1 MGRKKGKPRRARGTL
16 ENQTIG
22 EILENPDFV
31 SSPSN
36 ELVQEIPFYVDV
48 DDSSWCSI
56 DHRDISEIVL
66 SNLCFSDEFI
76 DAELNFDVD
85 FGFGLRFRLC
95 NVDEHMLSRIKLG
108 HWPVISCENV
118 YLECFKKRVVDKIE
132 TCDVVFSGQFDGT
145 NEGVTGL
152 VHLVSLKFLTL
163 RPVSRIRLLKDV
175 LSVRIR
181 VEILESAFDACE
193 SLVDNDRQLWKKN
206 MVSVMGWVRPE
217 VATSEV
223 RYGVRLSSE
232 VGVDLI
238 GEGGDC
244 DSKGSKFDVGRF
256 YEAIKRSKDCP
267 MLNDELPELITEL
280 RPYQRRAA
288 YWMVQRE
295 KGALQD
301 SATTEQ
307 NVSCSPLCVAVNF
320 LDSSSRMFYNPF
332 SGSVSLYQ
340 DIPSS
345 YVCGGI
351 LADEMGLGKTVELLA
366 CVLAHRKSS
375 SEESGASAST
385 SDSCLIEKI
394 SLKRVKR
401 ERVECICGAL
411 TESYRYNGLWVQCD
425 VCDAWQ
431 HADCVGYS
439 PRKRLKR
446 TGKGQQFDSKKQKKK
461 SADVVLIDGEYVC
474 QLCSELIQA
483 TRSPVES
490 RATLIVCPA
499 PILPQWHAEILRHT
513 KPGSLRTSVYEG
525 VRDISLG
532 NSPAM
537 DINELASADIVLT
550 TYDVL
555 KDDLSHDSERHEGD
569 RRLMRYEKRYPV
581 VPTLLTRVSWWR
593 VCLDEAQMV
602 ESNVAPATEMALR
615 LHTRN
620 RWCITGTPIQR
631 KLDDLYYLLRFLKAD
646 PFDVYRRWTEV
657 IREPYE
663 RRDQASI
670 VFTHQ
675 LFRQLM
681 WRSSKSHVA
690 DELLLP
696 AQEELVS
703 WLSFSPV
710 EEHFYQRQHESCVDV
725 AREVVRRFKSDPL
738 NTEGTGSDLSEPM
751 PDPYITHLEA
761 EKLLNSL
768 LKLRQACCHPQV
780 GGSGLRSLQRSPLT
794 MDEVLSVLIS
804 KTKLEGEEALRKVV
818 SSLNGLAGIAILRG
832 ELTDAAS
839 LYHEGLAIAEEH
851 SKDFRLDPL
860 LNIHIH
866 HNLAEILT
874 SASNSSFMK
883 SLLRRQLSGIHEQT
897 LPQISAINECGDH
910 MKTKYSVLE
919 DDSFLVVGE
928 TDKPSAVKLNFPTDS
943 SKDQK
948 VNDIDQATYVEK
960 LIKMCTNMKHKY
972 LSAFYARLS
981 LAQEEFEKSYTQVCD
996 SLSDEDVKNGLW
1008 WLEALQHIESDKE
1021 AARELSQK
1029 IEDAVL
1035 PNKTITKASRIA
1047 SRFKSTSSLKYYIKS
1062 GVDSLEASRKE
1073 VLDHLLQIDRRMENP
1088 RDEDVARVRNCSGCF
1103 LNKDGPLCVHC
1114 ELNKSFQAYE
1124 ARLFLKQRNDGG
1136 VIESAEEAIEL
1147 QQKNLERNNFM
1158 SNLEQNSTVSGKRD
1172 VGKML
1177 VVSRSPSELEI
1188 ILGVIKSYFKAQ
1200 LGRQG
1205 VSEANRH
1212 LALLEGMRKEY
1223 AYARSLATF
1232 QAQVLLAHDEIK
1244 MATSR
1249 LRLKKSDDDNSID
1262 ALSLEELD
1270 VASIENSSEKF
1281 VSLASLSRIRGK
1293 LRYLQGLVTSKHK
1306 TKPNSE
1312 AAAPL
1317 DSLPKKETAVKT
1329 AVDMC
1334 PICQETL
1341 QNQRMVFQCGHV
1353 TCCKCLIAISERNVV
1368 PNGNQQSNSVTCPTC
1383 RQRSDYESIAFADD
1397 SLSTSSNVQEKN
1409 FEASV
1414 TVQGSY
1420 GTKIEAITRR
1430 ILWIKSTDEKAKVLV
1445 FSSWND
1451 VLDVLEHSF
1460 AANDISY
1467 VRMKG
1472 GRKRSQAAISIFKGE
1487 EAVENISANKTEEK
1501 KPKGKFVQVLLLL
1514 VQHGANGLNL
1524 LEAQHVVLVEPLLNP
1539 AVEAQA
1545 ISRVH
1550 RIGQTKETLIHR
1562 FMVKNTVEE
1571 SLYKLN
1577 KSRNSS
1583 SFLNGNKRNQDQ
1595 PVLTVKD
1602 VESLFSTTPLSAP
1615 GDLKKQTTSST
1626 NNNGSRNDAHAESLT
1641 HLPPSVAAGIA
1652 AERRLSECRT

>member
-1 MGRKKGKPRRARGTL
+1 MGRKKQKPRRAGFIL
-16 ENQTIG
+16 QNESIDLSG
-22 EILENPDFV
+22 KILENPVHNPVPECELTSDNPFFV
-31 SSPSN
+31 HVHQTN
-36 ELVQEIPFYVDV
+36 WVEIT
-48 DDSSWCSI
+48 I
-56 DHRDISEIVL
+56 HRDISEIVL
-66 SNLCFSDEFI
+66 TNLSITDEFI
-76 DAELNFDVD
+76 GVELNDDEFS
-85 FGFGLRFRLC
+85 FRFRLC
-95 NVDEHMLSRIKLG
+95 NVVEHLGRMKLG
-108 HWPVISCENV
+108 HWPVISSDNV
-118 YLECFKKRVVDKIE
+118 YLECLKKRVVDEVEI
-132 TCDVVFSGQFDGT
+132 CDVVFAGQFDGT
-145 NEGVTGL
+145 DEGVSGL
-152 VHLVSLKFLTL
+152 AHLVSLKFLTL
-163 RPVSRIRLLKDV
+163 RPV
-175 LSVRIR
+175 LSVRLSKDVSSVRFR
-181 VEILESAFDACE
+181 VEILQSAFDACE
-193 SLVDNDRQLWKKN
+193 SLLDNVRQPWKKS
-206 MVSVMGWVRPE
+206 MMSVMAWVRPE
-217 VATSEV
+217 VTTSEV
-223 RYGVRLSSE
+223 RYGFHLSLE
-232 VGVDLI
+232 MDIYLV
-238 GEGGDC
+238 GEGDDGG
-244 DSKGSKFDVGRF
+244 STASKFDVSRF

-267 MLNDELPELITEL
+267 MLSIELLDLITEL

-288 YWMVQRE
+288 YWMVSRE
-295 KGALQD
+295 KRALQD
-301 SATTEQ
+301 SAMVEQ
-307 NVSCSPLCVAVNF
+307 DVSCSPLCVVVNF
-320 LDSSSRMFYNPF
+320 LESSSRMFYNPF

-345 YVCGGI
+345 YVSGGI

-375 SEESGASAST
+375 SEDSSSSEST
-385 SDSCLIEKI
+385 SDSCLLEKI

-411 TESYRYNGLWVQCD
+411 TESYRYKGLWVQCD

-431 HADCVGYS
+431 HAECVGYS
-439 PRKRLKR
+439 PRKKLKGAR
-446 TGKGQQFDSKKQKKK
+446 NGQQLDRRKQKK
-461 SADVVLIDGEYVC
+461 SADHIIMMEGEHVC
-474 QLCSELIQA
+474 QLCSELMQA
-483 TRSPVES
+483 TGSAVES
-490 RATLIVCPA
+490 GATLIVCPA

-513 KPGSLRTSVYEG
+513 KPGSLKTCVYEG

-581 VPTLLTRVSWWR
+581 VPTLLTRISWWR

-615 LHTRN
+615 LHTRH
-620 RWCITGTPIQR
+620 RWCITGTPVQR
-631 KLDDLYYLLRFLKAD
+631 KLDDLYYLLRFLKAS
-646 PFDVYRRWTEV
+646 PFDVFRRWTEV

-663 RRDQASI
+663 RRDIAS
-670 VFTHQ
+670 VAFTHQ

-690 DELLLP
+690 DELQLP
-696 AQEELVS
+696 AQEEHVS
-703 WLSFSPV
+703 WLSFSKV

-725 AREVVRRFKSDPL
+725 AHEVVRRFKNDIL
-738 NTEGTGSDLSEPM
+738 NTKDPGSKFSDSM
-751 PDPYITHLEA
+751 PDPFITHLEA

-780 GGSGLRSLQRSPLT
+780 GGSGLRSLQHSPLT
-794 MDEVLSVLIS
+794 MEEVLSVLIS

-832 ELTDAAS
+832 EPTNAAS
-839 LYHEGLAIAEEH
+839 LYKEGLALAEEH
-851 SKDFRLDPL
+851 SEDFRLDPL

-866 HNLAEILT
+866 HNLAEILK
-874 SASNSSFMK
+874 SASNSLSMK
-883 SLLRRQLSGIHEQT
+883 SLLKGQLSGIFEHT
-897 LPQISAINECGDH
+897 LFQMTDTSESGALMKNEL
-910 MKTKYSVLE
+910 KE
-919 DDSFLVVGE
+919 
-928 TDKPSAVKLNFPTDS
+928 
-943 SKDQK
+943 QK
-948 VNDIDQATYVEK
+948 VCDIEPQTIHVEN
-960 LIKMCTNMKHKY
+960 LIRICGSMKHKY

-981 LAQEEFEKSYTQVCD
+981 LAQEEFQKSYTQVCE
-996 SLSDEDVKNGLW
+996 SLSDENFKNGVW
-1008 WLEALQHIESDKE
+1008 WLEALGHIEHNRE
-1021 AARELSQK
+1021 ASRELSQK

-1035 PNKTITKASRIA
+1035 PNKTISKASRIA
-1047 SRFKSTSSLKYYIKS
+1047 SRFQSISSLKYYIQT
-1062 GVDSLEASRKE
+1062 GMDLLEASRKK
-1073 VLDHLLQIDRRMENP
+1073 VLDNLLEIDQRMENP
-1088 RDEDVARVRNCSGCF
+1088 RDEDIACVRDCSGCF
-1103 LNKDGPLCVHC
+1103 LNRDGPLCVHC

-1136 VIESAEEAIEL
+1136 VIESAEEALEL
-1147 QQKNLERNNFM
+1147 QKRNIERNTFM
-1158 SNLEQNSTVSGKRD
+1158 SNLQQNSTVSGKRD

-1188 ILGVIKSYFKAQ
+1188 ILGVIRSYFKAQ

-1205 VSEANRH
+1205 VAEANSH
-1212 LALLEGMRKEY
+1212 LVLLEGMRKEY
-1223 AYARSLATF
+1223 AHARSLATV
-1232 QAQVLLAHDEIK
+1232 QAQLLLAHDEIK

-1249 LRLKKSDDDNSID
+1249 LRLKENDEDKSID

-1281 VSLASLSRIRGK
+1281 ISLATLSRIRGK
-1293 LRYLQGLVTSKHK
+1293 LRYLQGLVISKHK
-1306 TKPNSE
+1306 TNLSSE
-1312 AAAPL
+1312 AAVPL
-1317 DSLPKKETAVKT
+1317 DSLEKNEISVKT

-1353 TCCKCLIAISERNVV
+1353 TCCKCLFAISERNV
-1368 PNGNQQSNSVTCPTC
+1368 GHSKNQQDNWVICPTC

-1397 SLSTSSNVQEKN
+1397 SPNISQIVRDENL
-1409 FEASV
+1409 EASV
-1414 TVQGSY
+1414 SVRGSY

-1430 ILWIKSTDEKAKVLV
+1430 ILWIKSTDQKAKVLV

-1451 VLDVLEHSF
+1451 VLDVLEHAF
-1460 AANDISY
+1460 VANEISY

-1472 GRKRSQAAISIFKGE
+1472 GRRRSQTALSIFKGE
-1487 EAVENISANKTEEK
+1487 D
-1501 KPKGKFVQVLLLL
+1501 KFVQVLLLL

-1562 FMVKNTVEE
+1562 FMVKDTVEE

-1583 SFLNGNKRNQDQ
+1583 SFISGNKKNQDQ

-1602 VESLFSTTPLSAP
+1602 VESLFAAVPPTSP
-1615 GDLKKQTTSST
+1615 GDWEKQTASLT
-1626 NNNGSRNDAHAESLT
+1626 NNDAQLRNTTNSNAQTESLT
-1641 HLPPSVAAGIA
+1641 HLPPSVAAAIA
-1652 AERRLSECRT
+1652 AERRLGQSRT

>member
-1 MGRKKGKPRRARGTL
+1 
-16 ENQTIG
+16 
-22 EILENPDFV
+22 
-31 SSPSN
+31 
-36 ELVQEIPFYVDV
+36 
-48 DDSSWCSI
+48 
-56 DHRDISEIVL
+56 
-66 SNLCFSDEFI
+66 
-76 DAELNFDVD
+76 
-85 FGFGLRFRLC
+85 
-95 NVDEHMLSRIKLG
+95 
-108 HWPVISCENV
+108 
-118 YLECFKKRVVDKIE
+118 
-132 TCDVVFSGQFDGT
+132 
-145 NEGVTGL
+145 
-152 VHLVSLKFLTL
+152 
-163 RPVSRIRLLKDV
+163 
-175 LSVRIR
+175 
-181 VEILESAFDACE
+181 
-193 SLVDNDRQLWKKN
+193 
-206 MVSVMGWVRPE
+206 
-217 VATSEV
+217 
-223 RYGVRLSSE
+223 
-232 VGVDLI
+232 
-238 GEGGDC
+238 
-244 DSKGSKFDVGRF
+244 
-256 YEAIKRSKDCP
+256 
-267 MLNDELPELITEL
+267 
-280 RPYQRRAA
+280 
-288 YWMVQRE
+288 
-295 KGALQD
+295 
-301 SATTEQ
+301 
-307 NVSCSPLCVAVNF
+307 
-320 LDSSSRMFYNPF
+320 
-332 SGSVSLYQ
+332 
-340 DIPSS
+340 
-345 YVCGGI
+345 
-351 LADEMGLGKTVELLA
+351 MGLGKTVELLA
-366 CVLAHRKSS
+366 CVFAHRKSS
-375 SEESGASAST
+375 SEDSSSSENT

-446 TGKGQQFDSKKQKKK
+446 ADKAQQVDSKKRKKNA
-461 SADVVLIDGEYVC
+461 ADVVLTDGEYVC

-490 RATLIVCPA
+490 GATLIVCPA

-513 KPGSLRTSVYEG
+513 KPGALRTCIYEG

-532 NSPAM
+532 NSPAL

-581 VPTLLTRVSWWR
+581 VPTFLTRISWWR

-615 LHTRN
+615 LHTRH

-646 PFDVYRRWTEV
+646 PFDVFRRWTEV

-663 RRDQASI
+663 RRDKASI
-670 VFTHQ
+670 VFTHK

-690 DELLLP
+690 DELQLP
-696 AQEELVS
+696 AQGECVS

-725 AREVVRRFKSDPL
+725 AREVVRRFKSDIL
-738 NTEGTGSDLSEPM
+738 DNEGPGSNLSEVM
-751 PDPYITHLEA
+751 PDPFITHLEA

-818 SSLNGLAGIAILRG
+818 SSLNGLAGIAILQG
-832 ELTDAAS
+832 EVSNAAS
-839 LYHEGLAIAEEH
+839 LYKEGLALAEEH
-851 SKDFRLDPL
+851 SEDFRLDPL

-866 HNLAEILT
+866 HNLADILK
-874 SASNSSFMK
+874 SASNSSSMK
-883 SLLRRQLSGIHEQT
+883 PLLRGQLSDMR
-897 LPQISAINECGDH
+897 AINECGDH
-910 MKTKYSVLE
+910 IKSKYNFTD
-919 DDSFLVVGE
+919 DDSFLVAEGI
-928 TDKPSAVKLNFPTDS
+928 DKPSEMNCDSLVDGLKGDTDPRT
-943 SKDQK
+943 
-948 VNDIDQATYVEK
+948 AHVEK
-960 LIKMCTNMKHKY
+960 LIKVCSNMKHKY
-972 LSAFYARLS
+972 LSSFYARLS
-981 LAQEEFEKSYTQVCD
+981 LAQEEFHKSYTQVCD
-996 SLSDEDVKNGLW
+996 SLSDEDLKNGLW
-1008 WLEALQHIESDKE
+1008 WLDALQHIASNKE
-1021 AARELSQK
+1021 AARELSHK

-1035 PNKTITKASRIA
+1035 PNKTITKSSRIA
-1047 SRFKSTSSLKYYIKS
+1047 SRFKSMSSLKYYIKT
-1062 GVDSLEASRKE
+1062 GVDSLEASRKK
-1073 VLDHLLQIDRRMENP
+1073 VLDHLLEIDERMKNP
-1088 RDEDVARVRNCSGCF
+1088 RDEDVSRVRNCSGCY
-1103 LNKDGPLCVHC
+1103 LNRDGPLCVHC

-1136 VIESAEEAIEL
+1136 VIESAEEALEL
-1147 QQKNLERNNFM
+1147 QKRNVERNSFM
-1158 SNLEQNSTVSGKRD
+1158 SNLEQKSTVSGKRD

-1188 ILGVIKSYFKAQ
+1188 ILGVIKSYFRAQ
-1200 LGRQG
+1200 LGREG

-1212 LALLEGMRKEY
+1212 LLLLEGMRKEY
-1223 AYARSLATF
+1223 AHARSLATV

-1249 LRLKKSDDDNSID
+1249 LRLKENNDDDKSID

-1281 VSLASLSRIRGK
+1281 VSLAALSRVRGK
-1293 LRYLQGLVTSKHK
+1293 LRYLQGLVTCKHK
-1306 TKPNSE
+1306 PKSDGE
-1312 AAAPL
+1312 AAAP
-1317 DSLPKKETAVKT
+1317 SKNETNVKT
-1329 AVDMC
+1329 VVDMC
-1334 PICQETL
+1334 PVCQETL
-1341 QNQRMVFQCGHV
+1341 HNQRMVFQCGHV

-1368 PNGNQQSNSVTCPTC
+1368 PNGNQQANSITCPTC
-1383 RQRSDYESIAFADD
+1383 RQRSDFESIAFADD
-1397 SLSTSSNVQEKN
+1397 TPNMSSNIKERN

-1430 ILWIKSTDEKAKVLV
+1430 ILWIKSTDDKAKVLV

-1451 VLDVLEHSF
+1451 VLDVLEHAF
-1460 AANDISY
+1460 AANEISY

-1487 EAVENISANKTEEK
+1487 DAAENVSDNKNE
-1501 KPKGKFVQVLLLL
+1501 KGKFVQVLLLL
-1514 VQHGANGLNL
+1514 IQHGANGLNL

-1539 AVEAQA
+1539 ALEAQA

-1583 SFLNGNKRNQDQ
+1583 SFISGNKKNQDQ

-1602 VESLFSTTPLSAP
+1602 VESLFSTTPPTNNVAC
-1615 GDLKKQTTSST
+1615 ST
-1626 NNNGSRNDAHAESLT
+1626 NNDAQTESLT
-1641 HLPPSVAAGIA
+1641 HLPPSVAAAIA
-1652 AERRLSECRT
+1652 AERRLGQSRT